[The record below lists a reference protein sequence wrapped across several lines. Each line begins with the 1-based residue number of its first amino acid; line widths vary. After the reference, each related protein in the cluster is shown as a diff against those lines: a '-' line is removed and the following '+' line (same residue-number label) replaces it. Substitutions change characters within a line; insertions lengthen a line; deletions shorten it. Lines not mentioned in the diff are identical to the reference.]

1 MKNIE
6 KNYDPSQFEERIYKK
21 WEEDGYFKAKVD
33 KNKQPYTIVMPPPNV
48 TGQLHMGHALNNT
61 LQDIIIRWKRM
72 KGFEALWIPGTDHAS
87 IATEAK
93 VVDKIKKEGKTKE
106 ELGREGFLK
115 EAWAWTEIYG
125 GTIKEQLRKLGV
137 SCDWSRERFT
147 LDDSLSDAVTEVFV
161 KMYEEGLIYKGERIL
176 NYCPSCNTTISD
188 AEVDHIDEHGKLWN
202 IKYPIKD
209 SDDTIT
215 IATTRPETM
224 LGDLAVAVNPDDDR
238 YKHLVGKT
246 LILPLVEREIPIIA
260 DSYVDME
267 FGTGFVKITPSH
279 DPNDFE
285 IGKRHGL
292 GQCVVIEN
300 DASISQGYGK
310 YSGLDRY
317 EARELIVKDLED
329 LGLLDKVEDL
339 DHAVGHCT
347 RCDTVIEPLVS
358 EQWFVAMESLAKPAL
373 DAYKNGE
380 LEIIPERFGKIYI
393 NWLENIRD
401 WNISRQLWWG
411 HRLPVYYCQSCGKM
425 IISRDMPDVCP
436 DCGSSDFR
444 QDQDTL
450 DTWFSSAL
458 WPFST
463 LGWPEKSEDYDY
475 FFPTNA
481 LITGYDIIFFWVIR
495 MVFSSLHNTG
505 KLPFKKVYLNGL
517 VRDEK
522 GRKMSKSLGNGVDP
536 LEEIANYGADAL
548 RFSLVSGNSSGNDM
562 RYTTK
567 KVEANRNFA
576 NKLWNAS
583 RFILMNLED
592 GKEYK
597 LNNEKLSL
605 EDKWIISRINT
616 LSKDVNRLLESFDMG
631 IAASNLYEFIWFE
644 FCDWYIEFV
653 KNRLYSDDQ
662 DKKDQALAVLLYS
675 LDKILKLLHPF
686 MPFIT
691 EEIYSMLPS
700 SDDMIILAQ
709 YPEYREE
716 DDFEWEEDALSKVI
730 EAITAIRNQRAELK
744 VPNSRKSKLY
754 IYSSDPKVCQVFEK
768 LSYNL
773 ISLASISQVEIMDE
787 DHNIDD
793 SLSIIMK
800 DYKMYLSLQGL
811 IDYEKELERLTQ
823 EKTKVESEIKR
834 AQAKLNNEK
843 FVSKA
848 PEKLVE
854 EERKKLVKYEA
865 MLEEIEAGIEETRAK
880 LK

>member
-1 MKNIE
+1 M
-6 KNYDPSQFEERIYKK
+6 
-21 WEEDGYFKAKVD
+21 
-33 KNKQPYTIVMPPPNV
+33 IV
-48 TGQLHMGHALNNT
+48 
-61 LQDIIIRWKRM
+61 
-72 KGFEALWIPGTDHAS
+72 
-87 IATEAK
+87 
-93 VVDKIKKEGKTKE
+93 
-106 ELGREGFLK
+106 
-115 EAWAWTEIYG
+115 
-125 GTIKEQLRKLGV
+125 
-137 SCDWSRERFT
+137 
-147 LDDSLSDAVTEVFV
+147 
-161 KMYEEGLIYKGERIL
+161 
-176 NYCPSCNTTISD
+176 
-188 AEVDHIDEHGKLWN
+188 
-202 IKYPIKD
+202 
-209 SDDTIT
+209 
-215 IATTRPETM
+215 
-224 LGDLAVAVNPDDDR
+224 
-238 YKHLVGKT
+238 
-246 LILPLVEREIPIIA
+246 
-260 DSYVDME
+260 
-267 FGTGFVKITPSH
+267 
-279 DPNDFE
+279 
-285 IGKRHGL
+285 
-292 GQCVVIEN
+292 
-300 DASISQGYGK
+300 
-310 YSGLDRY
+310 
-317 EARELIVKDLED
+317 
-329 LGLLDKVEDL
+329 
-339 DHAVGHCT
+339 
-347 RCDTVIEPLVS
+347 
-358 EQWFVAMESLAKPAL
+358 
-373 DAYKNGE
+373 
-380 LEIIPERFGKIYI
+380 
-393 NWLENIRD
+393 
-401 WNISRQLWWG
+401 
-411 HRLPVYYCQSCGKM
+411 
-425 IISRDMPDVCP
+425 SRDMPDVCP

-475 FFPTNA
+475 FFPTDA

-517 VRDEK
+517 VRDAE

-536 LEEIANYGADAL
+536 LEEISNYGADAL
-548 RFSLVSGNSSGNDM
+548 RFSLVSGNSPGNDM

-592 GKEYK
+592 GKDYTIESE
-597 LNNEKLSL
+597 NLSL

-700 SDDMIILAQ
+700 SNDMIILAK
-709 YPEYREE
+709 YPEYSKEN
-716 DDFEWEEDALSKVI
+716 DFEWEEEALSKVI

-744 VPNSRKSKLY
+744 VPNSKKSKLY
-754 IYSSDPKVCQVFEK
+754 IYSSDPEVRQVFDK

-773 ISLASISQVEIMDE
+773 ISLASISQVEIMAE

-811 IDYEKELERLTQ
+811 IDYEKELERLSQ
-823 EKTKVESEIKR
+823 EKAKVESEIKR
-834 AQAKLNNEK
+834 AQGKLNNEK

-854 EERKKLVKYEA
+854 EEKTKLEKYKA
-865 MLEEIEAGIEETRAK
+865 MLEEIEAGIKETKAK
-880 LK
+880 LN

>member
-6 KNYDPSQFEERIYKK
+6 KNYDPSKFEERIYKK
-21 WEEDGYFKAKVD
+21 WEEEGYFKAKVD
-33 KNKQPYTIVMPPPNV
+33 KNKKPYTIVMPPPNV

-115 EAWAWTEIYG
+115 EAWNWTEIYG

-147 LDDSLSDAVTEVFV
+147 LDNSLSDAVTEVFV

-188 AEVDHIDEHGKLWN
+188 AEVDHIDENGKLWN

-285 IGKRHGL
+285 IGKRHDL

-300 DASISQGYGK
+300 DARISQGYGK

-317 EARELIVKDLED
+317 EAREMIVKDLDD
-329 LGLLDKVEDL
+329 LGLLDKIEDL

-475 FFPTNA
+475 FFPTDA

-592 GKEYK
+592 GKDYK
-597 LNNEKLSL
+597 LDSEKLSL

-631 IAASNLYEFIWFE
+631 IASSNLYEFIWFE

-691 EEIYSMLPS
+691 EEIYGMLPS
-700 SDDMIILAQ
+700 SEDMIILAQ
-709 YPEYREE
+709 YPEYSE
-716 DDFEWEEDALSKVI
+716 DNDYKWEEDALTKVI
-730 EAITAIRNQRAELK
+730 EAITAIRNQRADLK
-744 VPNSRKSKLY
+744 VPNSKKSKLY
-754 IYSSDPKVCQVFEK
+754 IYSSDPEVRQVFDK

-773 ISLASISQVEIMDE
+773 ISLASISEVEIMHE

-811 IDYEKELERLTQ
+811 IDYEKEIERLSQ
-823 EKTKVESEIKR
+823 EKAKVESEIKR
-834 AQAKLNNEK
+834 AQGKLNNEK

-854 EERKKLVKYEA
+854 EERNKLEKYKG
-865 MLEEIEAGIEETRAK
+865 MLEEIEAGIEDNKAK
-880 LK
+880 LN